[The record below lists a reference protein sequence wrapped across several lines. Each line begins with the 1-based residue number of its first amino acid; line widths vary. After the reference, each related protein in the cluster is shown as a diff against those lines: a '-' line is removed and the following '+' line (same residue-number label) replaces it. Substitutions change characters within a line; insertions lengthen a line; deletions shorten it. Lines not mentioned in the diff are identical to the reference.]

1 MNNYGSKYY
10 NIKTKSS
17 DGIVFDSMK
26 EANRWDHLRLLLRAG
41 KIKDLQ
47 RQVKF
52 VLIPKQLDDRGKTVE
67 RECAYI
73 ADFTYTDT
81 ETGEYIVEDTKG
93 IKTKDFI
100 IKRKLM
106 LWVHKI
112 QVKVI

>member
-1 MNNYGSKYY
+1 MSKYY
-10 NIKTKSS
+10 NVKTKSS
-17 DGIVFDSMK
+17 DGIVFDSGK
-26 EANRWDHLRLLLRAG
+26 EAYRWEQLRLLLRAG
-41 KIKDLQ
+41 KIENLQ

-52 VLIPKQLDDRGKTVE
+52 ILIPKQCDDRGKLVE

-73 ADFTYTDT
+73 PDFTYTDT

-93 IKTKDFI
+93 VRTKDFI

-112 QVKVI
+112 KVKVI

>member
-1 MNNYGSKYY
+1 MGSKYY

-17 DGIVFDSMK
+17 DGIVFDSGK
-26 EANRWDHLRLLLRAG
+26 EAARWEQLRLLLRAG
-41 KIKDLQ
+41 KIQDLQ

-52 VLIPKQLDDRGKTVE
+52 VLIPKQLNDKGKMVE
-67 RECAYI
+67 RECAYV